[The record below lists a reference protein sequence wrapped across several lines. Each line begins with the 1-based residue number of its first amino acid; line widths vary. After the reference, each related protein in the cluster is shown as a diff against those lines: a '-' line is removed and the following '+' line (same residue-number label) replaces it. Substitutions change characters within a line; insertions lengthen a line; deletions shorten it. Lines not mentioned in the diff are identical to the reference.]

1 MTNRI
6 LSASAALFLTLPTA
20 SIAQDASAWAGF
32 NIGIQATKGEG
43 SQRYLPDLGSYDLVG
58 NGFGG
63 FVGYMMTSG
72 AWAYG
77 GELAYA
83 RSDYHEIEPDGSSE
97 YPEYNF
103 NHTLDLKA
111 RVGYAVDRALVYG
124 VLGYGF
130 SEYENGDEDPTSL
143 FDVKGAI
150 FGLGVDYLVS
160 DRMFVGA
167 EILSR
172 DMGESDVE
180 LFDADL
186 TTVTLRVGMKF

>member
-1 MTNRI
+1 MNCRI
-6 LSASAALFLTLPTA
+6 LGAVIAIVLPA
-20 SIAQDASAWAGF
+20 MAQAQDASAWSGF
-32 NIGIQATKGEG
+32 NFGLQASKGNG
-43 SQRYLPDLGSYDLVG
+43 SQTYLPDGSYDLVG

-63 FVGYMMTSG
+63 FVGYMMANG

-83 RSDYHEIEPDGSSE
+83 GTDYYEAAIDSSVE
-97 YPEYNF
+97 YPEWNF

-111 RVGYAVDRALVYG
+111 RVGYAVGRALVYG

-130 SEYENGDEDPTSL
+130 SEYEMGSETSVT
-143 FDVKGAI
+143 DIKGAI

-167 EILSR
+167 EVLSR
-172 DMGESDVE
+172 DIGLSDSDE
-180 LFDADL
+180 PFDANL
-186 TTVTLRVGMKF
+186 TTITLRVGMKF

>member
-1 MTNRI
+1 MNRSLYGI
-6 LSASAALFLTLPTA
+6 VLAIGLPATVH
-20 SIAQDASAWAGF
+20 AQDASAWAGF
-32 NIGIQATKGEG
+32 NFGLQASKGEG
-43 SQRYLPDLGSYDLVG
+43 SQLYLPANGSYDLDG
-58 NGFGG
+58 KGFGG
-63 FVGYMMTSG
+63 FVGYMMASG

-83 RSDYHEIEPDGSSE
+83 RTDYHEIEPDGSSE

-130 SEYENGDEDPTSL
+130 SEYEEGDETAL
-143 FDVKGAI
+143 FDVDGAI

-167 EILSR
+167 EVLSR
-172 DMGESDVE
+172 DIGRSGNGP
-180 LFDADL
+180 FDADV
-186 TTVTLRVGMKF
+186 TTVTLRAGLKF

>member
-6 LSASAALFLTLPTA
+6 LAATAALFLALPTV
-20 SIAQDASAWAGF
+20 SVAQEAGAWAGF
-32 NIGIQATKGEG
+32 NIGLQASKGEG
-43 SQRYLPDLGSYDLVG
+43 YQLYLPDNGDYDLVG
-58 NGFGG
+58 KGLGG

-83 RSDYHEIEPDGSSE
+83 RSDYHEIEEDGSSE

-124 VLGYGF
+124 VLGYGW
-130 SEYENGDEDPTSL
+130 SEYEDGDEDPTSL
-143 FDVKGAI
+143 YNVKGAI

-160 DRMFVGA
+160 DRVFLGA
-167 EILSR
+167 EVLHR
-172 DMGESDVE
+172 DIGESDAE
-180 LFDADL
+180 YFDADL
-186 TTVTLRVGMKF
+186 TTVTLRAGLKF